1 MENTGTFDGTIALW
15 IMICFTLPIALAIL
29 GRIAW
34 AVFSCVEAF
43 VPLVQM
49 IRVQAPACGVQREKI
64 VYRDRE
70 KIVYRDRVKPQKTTA
85 STAPIVSVPPPLP
98 TISTPITDSKIIS
111 DTVSALKGLGF
122 QVADIKIAIKDLCS
136 SRVYLDTEK
145 LVRDCLGQLK

>member
-1 MENTGTFDGTIALW
+1 MENTRIFDGTIALW
-15 IMICFTLPIALAIL
+15 IMVCFTLPIALAIL

-49 IRVQAPACGVQREKI
+49 FQIQIPARGVQREKI

-70 KIVYRDRVKPQKTTA
+70 KIVYRDRVKPQKATA
-85 STAPIVSVPPPLP
+85 ST
-98 TISTPITDSKIIS
+98 TPKTSSPVTDSKIIS

-122 QVADIKIAIKDLCS
+122 QVADIKIAIKYLCS
-136 SRVYLDTEK
+136 SKVYLDTEK
-145 LVRDCLGQLK
+145 LVRDCLGRLK